1 MKKRLFSCIVLA
13 VWAFGLLN
21 GCKHD
26 PIIVDPFIPNSS
38 WELIQH
44 NIFEPKCVACHSPN
58 SRFAQESDLILNK
71 ETGYENLLNRKP
83 FNSAAEN
90 EGLWL
95 LRKEGIKSLEESFL
109 WEKINAPNAEHFYQD
124 HPHYGEM
131 MPLGGPFLTNGELA
145 YIKEWII
152 QGAPKTGWVADDS
165 LLLDHSQVELPQTAA
180 KPLDPPPQGIQF
192 HMGPFRIKPG
202 TERELFYYEPL
213 ENEEAIYI
221 SGFEISMKIGSHHF
235 LMHRYPGDKP
245 ESRVYR
251 DLYRNNGR
259 YVLSTLRQMKDRI
272 YIFGSQYRFAD
283 YFYPPGVALKFPA
296 NDGIDFNT
304 HYVNFGEEDMIGEAW
319 VNLHTLA
326 KEKVMYEAENLFI
339 NNKDFKLPPK
349 KITTISNT
357 HIFEDEVQLILL
369 FSHAHKRNTEFRIY
383 LEGGPRDGELI
394 YFSRDW
400 QHPPMI
406 DFNPPIIL
414 KGGTGLRGE
423 AVYSNMTN
431 KTIKFGTS
439 EDDEM
444 MIMSGTIFRN

>member
-1 MKKRLFSCIVLA
+1 MKKKLLFCIVLA
-13 VWAFGLLN
+13 FGALVLLDS
-21 GCKHD
+21 CKHD
-26 PIIVDPFIPNSS
+26 PIIVDPFQPSSS

-44 NIFEPKCVACHSPN
+44 KIFEPKCVACHSPN
-58 SRFAQESDLILNK
+58 SRFAQESDLILTK
-71 ETGYENLLNRKP
+71 EAGYENLMNRKP

-95 LRKEGIKSLEESFL
+95 LGGEGVKSLEESFL

-145 YIKEWII
+145 YIKAWIVG
-152 QGAPKTGWVADDS
+152 GAPKEGWLADDS
-165 LLLDHSQVELPQTAA
+165 LLLDESRVKLPETLAQA
-180 KPLDPPPQGIQF
+180 LDPPARGMQF
-192 HMGPFRIKPG
+192 HLGPFRVKAG

-213 ENEEAIYI
+213 ENESDIYL
-221 SGFEISMKIGSHHF
+221 SGFEISMKAGSHHF

-245 ESRVYR
+245 EARVFR

-259 YVLSTLRQMKDRI
+259 FVLSTLRQMKDRI
-272 YIFGSQYRFAD
+272 YIFGSQYRFAE
-283 YFYPPGVALKFPA
+283 YYYPPGVALKFPA
-296 NDGIDFNT
+296 KDGIDFNT
-304 HYVNFGEEDMIGEAW
+304 HYVNFGEEDMMGELW
-319 VNLHTLA
+319 VNLHTLP
-326 KEKVMYEAENLFI
+326 KEEVLYEAENLFI
-339 NNKDFKLPPK
+339 NNMDFRLPPK
-349 KITTISNT
+349 KITTISYS
-357 HIFEDEVQLILL
+357 HVFEDEVHLILL

-406 DFNPPIIL
+406 EFNPPL
-414 KGGTGLRGE
+414 QLDKGTGLRGE
-423 AVYSNMTN
+423 ATYSNMTN

-444 MIMSGTIFRN
+444 MIRK

>member
-1 MKKRLFSCIVLA
+1 MKKRILYCIVLA
-13 VWAFGLLN
+13 VWALTFLDA
-21 GCKHD
+21 CKHD
-26 PIIVDPFIPNSS
+26 PIVVDPFQPKSS

-44 NIFEPKCVACHSPN
+44 KILEPKCVACHSPN
-58 SRFAQESDLILNK
+58 SRFAQESDLVLTK
-71 ETGYENLLNRKP
+71 EEGYENLLNRKP
-83 FNSAAEN
+83 FNAAAES

-95 LRKEGIKSLEESFL
+95 LRNEGLKSLEESFL

-145 YIKEWII
+145 YIKEWIVK
-152 QGAPKTGWVADDS
+152 GAPKIGWVANDS
-165 LLLDHSQVELPQTAA
+165 LLLDESQVELPQTIA
-180 KPLDPPPQGIQF
+180 KPLDPPAQGIQF
-192 HMGPFRIKPG
+192 HMGPFRVKPG

-213 ENEEAIYI
+213 ENDEAIYI
-221 SGFEISMKIGSHHF
+221 SGFEISMKVGSHHF
-235 LMHRYPGDKP
+235 LMHRYAEDKP
-245 ESRVYR
+245 EARVYR

-259 YVLSTLRQMKDRI
+259 YVWSTLRQMKDRI

-283 YFYPPGVALKFPA
+283 YFFPRGVALKFPA

-304 HYVNFGEEDMIGEAW
+304 HYVNFGEEDLMGEVW
-319 VNLHTLA
+319 VNLHTLP
-326 KEKVMYEAENLFI
+326 KEEVIYEAENLFI
-339 NNKDFKLPPK
+339 NNMDFKLPPK
-349 KITTISNT
+349 KITTISYS
-357 HIFEDEVQLILL
+357 HIFEDEAQLILL

-400 QHPPMI
+400 QHPPMTE
-406 DFNPPIIL
+406 FNPPIIL

-423 AVYSNMTN
+423 ATYSNMTN

-444 MIMSGTIFRN
+444 IIMSGLIS